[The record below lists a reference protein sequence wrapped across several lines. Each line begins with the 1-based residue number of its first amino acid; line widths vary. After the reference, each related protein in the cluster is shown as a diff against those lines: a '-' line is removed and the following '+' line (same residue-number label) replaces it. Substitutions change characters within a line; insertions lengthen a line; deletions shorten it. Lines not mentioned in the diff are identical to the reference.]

1 MKSRQLRRAGAS
13 AWATLRNG
21 VRLAATLMLSAVCA
35 LAAEQEHEGGGLQG
49 WKWANFLLLAAG
61 IGYLIGKN
69 AGPFFAARS
78 RALAKDLA
86 DSDFIRQDAGE
97 RAAAVE
103 RRLAA
108 LESEIAGLR
117 AEAQAETQAETERQ
131 AAHRAAEIAKIQ
143 EHAKQEIDAA
153 AKAARMDLRRYSA
166 ELAIHL
172 AEQRIRAGI
181 TPASEDNLVRGFVR
195 DLK

>member
-1 MKSRQLRRAGAS
+1 MKMGKLTA
-13 AWATLRNG
+13 LF
-21 VRLAATLMLSAVCA
+21 RLALTLALASVCA
-35 LAAEQEHEGGGLQG
+35 FAQGQEGEGGSLQG

-86 DSDFIRQDAGE
+86 ESEVIRQDAEE
-97 RAAAVE
+97 RAAAVD

-108 LESEIAGLR
+108 LESEIAALR
-117 AEAQAETQAETERQ
+117 AESQLEAQAENERL
-131 AAHRAAEIAKIQ
+131 AAHTAAEIAKIQ
-143 EHAKQEIDAA
+143 ARSEQEIGAA
-153 AKAARMDLRRYSA
+153 AKAARMELRRYTA
-166 ELAIHL
+166 ELAIQL
-172 AEQRIRAGI
+172 AEQKIRAGM
-181 TPASEDNLVRGFVR
+181 TAATEDGLVRGFVR